1 MLLTFNVSAAGEF
14 VQYIAPG
21 SREPVLAHEIVES
34 QNLPRK
40 PPRGK
45 ARQPLRYGLEAPQAI
60 EFECCQDLFSVS
72 PGEQGQII
80 VHRTSRTY
88 NHPIPQPQY
97 SLAVRAPVNSEPLS
111 NDCFLTQSFG
121 STPTY
126 LIVSRS
132 CAVASK
138 DAPRLRAP

>member
-14 VQYIAPG
+14 VQYIATG
-21 SREPVLAHEIVES
+21 GREPMLAHEIVES

-45 ARQPLRYGLEAPQAI
+45 ACQPLRNGLEAPQAI

-72 PGEQGQII
+72 PGEQRLII

-88 NHPIPQPQY
+88 NHPIPPAQVQPRCTGACQLRT
-97 SLAVRAPVNSEPLS
+97 SLQSAGGWLGSE
-111 NDCFLTQSFG
+111 
-121 STPTY
+121 
-126 LIVSRS
+126 RH
-132 CAVASK
+132 A
-138 DAPRLRAP
+138 